1 MRRIRHALQWFGMIL
16 SVAPVCAAGKADK
29 RDLGA
34 EALDA
39 IQFFAQRDLASVQAL
54 QRIRSPRLPP
64 EIRAAVLQSLPPE
77 GALKPKAGEQ
87 RKLAGI
93 DALLGLHDRTG
104 AIEVK
109 VIDTF
114 QAAVAL
120 HARSVLLISRPAL
133 NVLTP
138 EEVQALAAHEI
149 GHDYFWDEYEQ
160 AIARAQRKVIRELE
174 LRCDG
179 IALLALRVLKVDPRA
194 LATAIRKL
202 DKFNAR
208 FGVPLNVDR
217 YVSEAE
223 RFRFQRAF
231 LLFADAGRNE

>member
-1 MRRIRHALQWFGMIL
+1 MRKIRYALQWFGMVL
-16 SVAPVCAAGKADK
+16 FVAPGCSAGNADN

-34 EALDA
+34 EAFA
-39 IQFFAQRDLASVQAL
+39 AMKFFAQRDLASLQAL
-54 QRIRSPRLPP
+54 QRIRTPRLPA
-64 EIRAAVLQSLPPE
+64 EMRAAVIQSLPPE
-77 GALKPKAGEQ
+77 GALKPTAGEQ

-93 DALLGLHDRTG
+93 DAVLRLHDRTG

-109 VIDTF
+109 LIDTF

-133 NVLTP
+133 NLLTP
-138 EEVQALAAHEI
+138 KEVQALAAHEI

-160 AIARAQRKVIRELE
+160 AVVRAEREFIRELE

-179 IALLALRVLKVDPRA
+179 IAVLALRVLKVHPRA
-194 LATAIRKL
+194 LVGAIRKL
-202 DKFNAR
+202 GSFNSR
-208 FGVPLNVDR
+208 FGVPLNVDH

-223 RFRFQRAF
+223 RLRFQRAF
-231 LLFADAGRNE
+231 VMFAAAGRKE